1 MPWRTVTLCS
11 AGLLFL
17 AVVCHVAFGSDTDD
31 KRTTTHAI
39 TVEDNG
45 SSLPD
50 FDGDGTIGF
59 GDFVIFAGVFG
70 ARQGDEKYEA
80 KYDLNGDGEIGFSD
94 FVIFAQNFG
103 KEAPSPVVAIPDPNL
118 RTAIESALNKDSGA
132 PITQAEMA
140 TLDSLEASD
149 ADISDLAGLEYA
161 TNLTW
166 LDLASNDIT
175 SVSVLEGLTNLAHLI
190 LSGNNVTDLA
200 GLVANTGLGTGD
212 TVDLADNPLNAASQS
227 THIPAL
233 QARGVRVSF
242 VPPAVAIPDANLR
255 AVIETALDKDSN
267 APITEAEMAT
277 LDSLAASDAEITD
290 LTGMNYAANL
300 TYLSLNDN
308 DITDISALAKL
319 TSLTRLWLSNNSI
332 EDISALSKLTN
343 LTELWLWNNQIEDIS
358 PLSGLTN
365 LTRLSLG
372 RNNVTD
378 VSALAGL
385 TNLTVLILKSN
396 QISDLSPLV
405 ANKGLGAGGT
415 VDVTDN
421 PLNPASHST
430 HVPALQARGVRVSF
444 VPSPAVAIP
453 DANLRAAIAAAL
465 GKATGAPITQADM
478 ATLTRLSASSAGIRN
493 LIGLESAA
501 NLTRLFLSSNSIT
514 DISPLAGLTNVSAL
528 DLWDNQLAD
537 ISVLSG
543 LTRLTWLGLGLNNI
557 TDISP
562 LSGLTNLDRLSIGQ
576 NNITDISPLARLT
589 NLKSLSVGDANI
601 SDLSVV
607 AGLTNLRDLSLLA
620 AHVQDEDLSLLSGLS
635 NLTSLGL
642 SHNRI
647 SDISPLAELTGL
659 TRLWLWDNLI
669 EDISALSGLT
679 GMTFLSLGKNNVS
692 DISALA
698 HLINLTELYLNDNKI
713 TDVSPLEG
721 LTNLT
726 FLDLALNN
734 VEDISALSGLSK
746 LMELNLAGNRITDT
760 SALSGLTNLR
770 NLDLRG
776 NPHETLPRGDFE
788 IEFVFLDNFTES
800 QKQVL
805 QYVARRW
812 MAVIRDDLPDYV
824 FSGGWSGQCG
834 KQPYEIPAGERIDDL
849 RIYINTFQ
857 GGSALGYG
865 GPSLLREESHLPVV
879 GCMAFDL
886 SHANLLITGLHEI
899 GHVLGFASEVWNE
912 FNFYQN
918 PQNGD
923 THFNGPLATAAFDNA
938 GGRDYKNAK
947 VPLQK
952 DESHWRGGVFGDEL
966 MTPTGTGALSAITV
980 QSLAD
985 LGYGVD
991 VTQADAY
998 TLPGATAGAKIALSL
1013 PPASRTG
1020 VDSARDG
1027 ISPPQGADLYGQG
1040 RTSDGPSS
1048 ILGDGRTGRQE
1059 SAERVWGHGVNV
1071 NLWENRQTWGTG
1083 SPAHVEP
1090 ELTCGAGLMNE
1101 PIYVIDPQGRIVRTI
1116 HR

>member
-1 MPWRTVTLCS
+1 MFSRNGILIVVALVS
-11 AGLLFL
+11 L
-17 AVVCHVAFGSDTDD
+17 AFVCHAAMGSDTSDNDVSARAISISANGDD
-31 KRTTTHAI
+31 TASI
-39 TVEDNG
+39 
-45 SSLPD
+45 PD

-70 ARQGDEKYEA
+70 ARRDDEKYEA
-80 KYDLNGDGEIGFSD
+80 KYDLNGDGEIGFPD

-103 KEAPSPVVAIPDPNL
+103 KEAPSPVVAIPDANL
-118 RTAIESALNKDSGA
+118 RAVIETALGKDSNA
-132 PITQAEMA
+132 PITEAEMA
-140 TLDSLEASD
+140 TLDSLAASD
-149 ADISDLAGLEYA
+149 AEITDLTGLEYA
-161 TNLTW
+161 VNLTW

-175 SVSVLEGLTNLAHLI
+175 NVSVLEGLTNLTHLI

-212 TVDLADNPLNAASQS
+212 TVDLADNPLNATSQS

-233 QARGVRVSF
+233 RKRGVSVSF
-242 VPPAVAIPDANLR
+242 APPAVAIPDANLR
-255 AVIETALDKDSN
+255 AVIETALGKDSN

-290 LTGMNYAANL
+290 LTGLEYAVNL
-300 TYLSLNDN
+300 TNLSLNDN
-308 DITDISALAKL
+308 NITHVSALAKL
-319 TSLTRLWLSNNSI
+319 TNLTRLWLSNNSI
-332 EDISALSKLTN
+332 EDISSLSELTD

-358 PLSGLTN
+358 
-365 LTRLSLG
+365 
-372 RNNVTD
+372 
-378 VSALAGL
+378 ALAGL
-385 TNLTVLILKSN
+385 TGLRRLSLGSNNITEISALSGLINLNTLILRSN
-396 QISDLSPLV
+396 RISDLAPLA
-405 ANKGLGAGGT
+405 ANKGLGMGVT

-430 HVPALQARGVRVSF
+430 HIPTLQARGVSVSF
-444 VPSPAVAIP
+444 VPSPVVRIP
-453 DANLRAAIAAAL
+453 DTNLRAAIEAAL
-465 GKATGAPITQADM
+465 GKATGAPINVADM
-478 ATLTRLSASSAGIRN
+478 KSLDFLYAGARGISDLN
-493 LIGLESAA
+493 GLEAAA
-501 NLTRLFLSSNSIT
+501 NLTYLTLSDNNIV
-514 DISPLAGLTNVSAL
+514 DISPLSGLTNL
-528 DLWDNQLAD
+528 RDLTIWGN
-537 ISVLSG
+537 
-543 LTRLTWLGLGLNNI
+543 RI
-557 TDISP
+557 TDVSP

-576 NNITDISPLARLT
+576 NNITNISPLARLT
-589 NLKSLSVGDANI
+589 NLKSLRVGDANI
-601 SDLSVV
+601 TDLSVL

-620 AHVQDEDLSLLSGLS
+620 AHVQDEDLSLLSGLT

-647 SDISPLAELTGL
+647 SDVSPLAELTGL

-679 GMTFLSLGKNNVS
+679 GMTFLSLSKNNVS

-698 HLINLTELYLNDNKI
+698 HLTNLTELYLNDNKI

-734 VEDISALSGLSK
+734 VEDISALSGLTS
-746 LMELNLAGNRITDT
+746 LMALNLAANRITDV
-760 SALSGLTNLR
+760 SALSALTRLR
-770 NLDLRG
+770 DLDLRG
-776 NPHETLPRGDFE
+776 NPYESLPKGDFD
-788 IEFVFLDNFTES
+788 IELVFLDSFTEK
-800 QKQVL
+800 QKGIL
-805 QYVARRW
+805 QYVAKRW
-812 MAVIRDDLPDYV
+812 MAVIHDDLPDYR
-824 FSGGWSGQCG
+824 FAQGWSGTCG
-834 KQPYEIPAGERIDDL
+834 GRSLNIPSGERIDDL
-849 RIYINTFQ
+849 RIYVINIRATVGIVGQ
-857 GGSALGYG
+857 G
-865 GPSLLREESHLPVV
+865 GPSLLREETHLPVV
-879 GCMAFDL
+879 GCMGFDL

-938 GGRDYKNAK
+938 GGRDYINAK

-998 TLPGATAGAKIALSL
+998 TLPDAIAGKTAAKIATSRSSISL
-1013 PPASRTG
+1013 PG
-1020 VDSARDG
+1020 FNVARA
-1027 ISPPQGADLYGQG
+1027 INSPSSEADLYGQ
-1040 RTSDGPSS
+1040 RRVPDGPSS
-1048 ILGDGRTGRQE
+1048 ILGDARRTGRLE
-1059 SAERVWGHGVNV
+1059 SAERFWGHGENV
-1071 NLWENRQTWGTG
+1071 NLWEDQQMRRGA
-1083 SPAHVEP
+1083 SPANAAP
-1090 ELTCGAGLMNE
+1090 ELTCGAGLTNE
-1101 PIYVIDPQGRIVRTI
+1101 PIYVVDRQGRVVRTI

>member
-1 MPWRTVTLCS
+1 MFSRNGILIVVALVP
-11 AGLLFL
+11 L
-17 AVVCHVAFGSDTDD
+17 AFVCHAAMCSDTSDND
-31 KRTTTHAI
+31 VSARAI
-39 TVEDNG
+39 SISANG
-45 SSLPD
+45 DETASIPD

-103 KEAPSPVVAIPDPNL
+103 KEAPSPVVAIPD
-118 RTAIESALNKDSGA
+118 
-132 PITQAEMA
+132 
-140 TLDSLEASD
+140 
-149 ADISDLAGLEYA
+149 
-161 TNLTW
+161 
-166 LDLASNDIT
+166 
-175 SVSVLEGLTNLAHLI
+175 
-190 LSGNNVTDLA
+190 
-200 GLVANTGLGTGD
+200 
-212 TVDLADNPLNAASQS
+212 
-227 THIPAL
+227 
-233 QARGVRVSF
+233 
-242 VPPAVAIPDANLR
+242 ANLR
-255 AVIETALDKDSN
+255 AVIETALGKDSN
-267 APITEAEMAT
+267 APIAEAEMAT

-290 LTGMNYAANL
+290 LTGLEYAVNL

-308 DITDISALAKL
+308 NITHVSALARL

-332 EDISALSKLTN
+332 EDVAALSKLTD
-343 LTELWLWNNQIEDIS
+343 LTELWLWNNRIEDIS

-372 RNNVTD
+372 RNKITD
-378 VSALAGL
+378 VSALSGL
-385 TNLTVLILKSN
+385 TNLKTLILRSN
-396 QISDLSPLV
+396 RISDLAPLA
-405 ANKGLGAGGT
+405 ANKGLDRGVT

-421 PLNPASHST
+421 PLNAASEST
-430 HVPALQARGVRVSF
+430 HIPALQARGVSVSF
-444 VPSPAVAIP
+444 VPSPPVAIP
-453 DANLRAAIAAAL
+453 DPNLRAAISAAL
-465 GKATGAPITQADM
+465 GKATGTRITQAEM
-478 ATLTRLSASSAGIRN
+478 NSLTRLQAPEAGIGT
-493 LIGLESAA
+493 LTGLEFA
-501 NLTRLFLSSNSIT
+501 
-514 DISPLAGLTNVSAL
+514 TNMK
-528 DLWDNQLAD
+528 DL
-537 ISVLSG
+537 VLWG
-543 LTRLTWLGLGLNNI
+543 NTI
-557 TDISP
+557 ADISP
-562 LSGLTNLDRLSIGQ
+562 LSGLTNLERLLIGQ
-576 NNITDISPLARLT
+576 NRITDISPLARLT
-589 NLKSLSVGDANI
+589 NLKSLRVGDANI
-601 SDLSVV
+601 TDLSVL
-607 AGLTNLRDLSLLA
+607 AGLTNLRELSLLA
-620 AHVQDEDLSLLSGLS
+620 AHVQDEDLSLLSGLT

-647 SDISPLAELTGL
+647 SDVSPLAELTGL

-692 DISALA
+692 EISALA

-734 VEDISALSGLSK
+734 VEDISALSGLTS
-746 LMELNLAGNRITDT
+746 LMALNLAANRITDI
-760 SALSGLTNLR
+760 SALAGLTELR
-770 NLDLRG
+770 DLDLRG
-776 NPHETLPRGDFE
+776 NPYETLPRGDFD
-788 IEFVFLDNFTES
+788 IELVLLDDFTES
-800 QKQVL
+800 QKNVL

-812 MAVIRDDLPDYV
+812 MAVMRDDLPDYR
-824 FSGGWSGQCG
+824 FTQGWSGSCG
-834 KQPYEIPAGERIDDL
+834 GQSINIPTGERIDDL
-849 RIYINTFQ
+849 RIYISTFQ
-857 GGSALGYG
+857 GGSVLGYG

-938 GGRDYKNAK
+938 GGRDYINAK

-980 QSLAD
+980 QSMAD

-998 TLPGATAGAKIALSL
+998 TLPDAIAGKTAAKIATSRSSISL
-1013 PPASRTG
+1013 PG
-1020 VDSARDG
+1020 FNVARA
-1027 ISPPQGADLYGQG
+1027 INSPSSEADLYGQ
-1040 RTSDGPSS
+1040 RRVPDGPSS
-1048 ILGDGRTGRQE
+1048 ILGDARRTGRLE
-1059 SAERVWGHGVNV
+1059 SAERFWGHGENV
-1071 NLWENRQTWGTG
+1071 NLWEDQQMRRGA
-1083 SPAHVEP
+1083 SPANAEP

-1101 PIYVIDPQGRIVRTI
+1101 PIYVVDPQGRVVRTI